1 MMTKQFQV
9 TLIRLC
15 QIDRDCVMGF
25 RIFFS
30 DLFSYLFI
38 SFGSRIACFE
48 LNLSIWEAGDIKI
61 YFTLD

>member
-1 MMTKQFQV
+1 MMMKQFEV

-15 QIDRDCVMGF
+15 QIDSDCVMGF

-38 SFGSRIACFE
+38 SFGNHIACFE
-48 LNLSIWEAGDIKI
+48 LNLSIWEAGDTNI
-61 YFTLD
+61 